1 MNRRAP
7 ELALLTGLLLALPI
21 AAFAQWATG
30 DVTRSL
36 LTGVGLLYP
45 FALYAVYHDDD
56 PTTVLPAR
64 AVGVAGTLA
73 GVVLLGDALATT
85 GDATRIP
92 TATLRGAFLG
102 LLVAAPA
109 WAYAVVN
116 TPRHRLPDGRVFL
129 VAGGGAGA
137 ALLLAGLLVG
147 SPFGPAAALVV
158 WVVGALAARVAGF
171 YAPEDTRLTAVGA
184 GVVLGLAVLFAALL
198 VDAVSAAAVLSA
210 VALALA
216 PAVYY
221 GLTVETAS
229 FE

>member
-56 PTTVLPAR
+56 PTTVLPPA
-64 AVGVAGTLA
+64 AVAVAGTLA
-73 GVVLLGDALATT
+73 GLVLLGDALATA
-85 GDATRIP
+85 GPRAP
-92 TATLRGAFLG
+92 TAALRGTFLG
-102 LLVAAPA
+102 LLVAAPT
-109 WAYAVVN
+109 WAYAVVY
-116 TPRHRLPDGRVFL
+116 TPTRRLPDGRAL
-129 VAGGGAGA
+129 LLAGGVAGA

-147 SPFGPAAALVV
+147 SPFGAASALLL

-171 YAPEDTRLTAVGA
+171 YAPEDTRLAAVGA
-184 GVVLGLAVLFAALL
+184 GVVLGVAVLFATLL
-198 VDAVSAAAVLSA
+198 VDAVSPAAVLSA
-210 VALALA
+210 AALALA

>member
-7 ELALLTGLLLALPI
+7 ELALLTGFLLALPI
-21 AAFAQWATG
+21 GAFALWATG

-45 FALYAVYHDDD
+45 FAVYAVYHDDD
-56 PTTVLPAR
+56 PTTVLPTR
-64 AVGVAGTLA
+64 AVAVAGTLV
-73 GVVLLGDALATT
+73 GLILVGDAVVTAS
-85 GDATRIP
+85 GDVAA
-92 TATLRGAFLG
+92 ATLRGTFFG

-109 WAYAVVN
+109 WAYAVAY
-116 TPRHRLPDGRVFL
+116 TPARRLPDGRRSLLVGG
-129 VAGGGAGA
+129 VAGAV
-137 ALLLAGLLVG
+137 LLLAGVGLG
-147 SPFGPAAALVV
+147 SPFGAAAALLV
-158 WVVGALAARVAGF
+158 WVASALAARSAGF
-171 YAPEDTRLTAVGA
+171 YATEDTRLGAVGV
-184 GVVLGLAVLFAALL
+184 GVVLGLAVLFAAL
-198 VDAVSAAAVLSA
+198 VSGRVSATAVVSA